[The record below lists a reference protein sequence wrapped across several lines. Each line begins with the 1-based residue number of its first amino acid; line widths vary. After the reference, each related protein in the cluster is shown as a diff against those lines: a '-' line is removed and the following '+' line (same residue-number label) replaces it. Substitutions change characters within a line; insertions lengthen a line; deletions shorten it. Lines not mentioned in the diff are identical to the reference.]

1 MFWVPRMSGN
11 ILITKMYYV
20 QHLHLRLV
28 FTIELIS
35 LMHLPWTLRP
45 LFIIQPAPKWWLL
58 LPAFLSPSHSYSKLL
73 KHVPVNGF
81 FFCKKEKSP
90 CDLQMNVTLALI
102 CCQLVGGSNGRLKMG
117 VERLGKTFSDSSL
130 RNRAAIAEKQKPGVS
145 KAWWLFVPFS

>member
-1 MFWVPRMSGN
+1 MSCN
-11 ILITKMYYV
+11 ILITEMYYV

-81 FFCKKEKSP
+81 FFCKKEKIAVWLTNECNACTNLLST
-90 CDLQMNVTLALI
+90 CGRI
-102 CCQLVGGSNGRLKMG
+102 NGRLEIEMG
-117 VERLGKTFSDSSL
+117 VERLGKSFSDSSL
-130 RNRAAIAEKQKPGVS
+130 KNRVAIAEKQKQGVS